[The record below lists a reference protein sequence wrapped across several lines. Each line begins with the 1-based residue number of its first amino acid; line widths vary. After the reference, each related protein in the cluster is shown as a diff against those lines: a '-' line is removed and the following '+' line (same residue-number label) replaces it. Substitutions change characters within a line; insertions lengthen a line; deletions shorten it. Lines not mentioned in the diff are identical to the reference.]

1 MGNPRIVGLKRT
13 AWYVIG
19 IAAAAVI
26 VGMSGVAGASG
37 GGDASEIVIEARQF
51 SYSPG
56 VIRVKEGQRVKITL
70 HSMDV
75 THGLYLDAY
84 GLEVKATPGYP
95 ETVEFVAGQPGTFR
109 FRCTQ
114 ICGPLHPF
122 MAGKLVV
129 SPNWPFNTSLALTGL
144 VALSLLGFLW
154 FRGTVPPSP
163 ISGGAA
169 TPKTLEAGST
179 EGRSRARPSGTDLL
193 QLPVVGRLLR
203 WRGFQFVLML
213 PLLFLLSLVVFAG
226 WRGSPV
232 GSHNLS
238 IVSVWIV
245 WWAVLI
251 ILLVPLGGRLW
262 CAVCPIPGPG
272 EWLQRLSFVRKR
284 EGKPF
289 TLGKKWPPVLRN
301 MWLQSVMFLGIAL
314 FSAVVLTTPAA
325 TAIALAS
332 FVAMALFMSI
342 IFRGR
347 TFCRYVCPLGGFIGL
362 FALLA
367 PLGVRVR
374 DRQVCREHREKEC
387 INGSA
392 RGHGCPWF
400 EYPGAMDRNAYCGLC
415 MECVKT
421 CSKGNISVGLQPIG
435 QGLLAGKARLDE
447 AYKAFIILAS
457 AGLYSAVLLGPWGWL
472 KSLAGNPLSF
482 GFALYAAIVVG
493 VAVIV
498 VPGMFLAVAAL
509 SRLAA
514 GSSRISTLQLWK
526 GLSYGLVPLSL
537 MAWISFSL
545 SLVLASGWY
554 VIPVVSDPLG
564 RGWDIFGT
572 AAFEGAPFLMGFL
585 PYLQLTAML
594 AGLGWSIN
602 ASWRICLRTFTDRK
616 EASRALL
623 PVTAFL
629 SCATAAFLWL
639 YLG

>member
-1 MGNPRIVGLKRT
+1 MGHSTIVGLKRT
-13 AWYVIG
+13 ACYLLG
-19 IAAAAVI
+19 IAAAAVL
-26 VGMSGVAGASG
+26 VGWSGVAGASVEA
-37 GGDASEIVIEARQF
+37 DTAEIVIEARQF

-56 VIRVKEGQRVKITL
+56 VIRVKDGQRVKITL
-70 HSMDV
+70 QSMDV

-84 GLEVKATPGYP
+84 GLEVKATPGFP
-95 ETVEFVAGQPGTFR
+95 KTLEFVADKPGAFR

-114 ICGPLHPF
+114 TCGSLHPF

-144 VALSLLGFLW
+144 VALSLLGYLW
-154 FRGTVPPSP
+154 FRRGAPPP
-163 ISGGAA
+163 PVSGGAA
-169 TPKTLEAGST
+169 TPKTLEARPTGT
-179 EGRSRARPSGTDLL
+179 WDDARPPGMDLL
-193 QLPVVGRLLR
+193 QLPLVGRLLR
-203 WRGFQFVLML
+203 WRGFQFALML
-213 PLLFLLSLVVFAG
+213 PLLFLLALVLVAG
-226 WRGSPV
+226 WWGSPV

-245 WWAVLI
+245 WWALLM

-262 CAVCPIPGPG
+262 CAVCPVPGPG

-301 MWLQSVMFLGIAL
+301 MWLQSGAFLGFAI

-325 TAIALAS
+325 TASALAA
-332 FVAMALFMSI
+332 FVALAFLMSL

-367 PLGVRVR
+367 PLAVRVK
-374 DRQVCREHREKEC
+374 DREACREHREKEC
-387 INGSA
+387 IKGSA
-392 RGHGCPWF
+392 KGYGCPWF

-421 CSKGNISVGLQPIG
+421 CSKGNIAVGLQRPG

-447 AYKAFIILAS
+447 AYKAFVVLAS
-457 AGLYSAVLLGPWGWL
+457 AALYSAVLLGPWGWL
-472 KSLAGNPLSF
+472 KSLAGNPLSS
-482 GFALYAAIVVG
+482 GFALYAAIVIGATV
-493 VAVIV
+493 VV
-498 VPGMFLAVAAL
+498 VPAVFLAVAWL
-509 SRLAA
+509 SRLTA
-514 GSSRISTLQLWK
+514 GGSRASTLQLWK
-526 GLSYGLVPLSL
+526 TLSYGLVPLSL
-537 MAWISFSL
+537 MAWLSFSL

-554 VIPVVSDPLG
+554 VIPVISDPLG

-572 AAFEGAPFLMGFL
+572 AAFEGTPFVMGLL
-585 PYLQLTAML
+585 PYIQTAAML
-594 AGLGWSIN
+594 GGLGWSMHT
-602 ASWRICLRTFTDRK
+602 SWRICLQVFTNQK
-616 EASRALL
+616 EAFRALL
-623 PVTAFL
+623 PITTFL
-629 SCATAAFLWL
+629 SSATATFLWL